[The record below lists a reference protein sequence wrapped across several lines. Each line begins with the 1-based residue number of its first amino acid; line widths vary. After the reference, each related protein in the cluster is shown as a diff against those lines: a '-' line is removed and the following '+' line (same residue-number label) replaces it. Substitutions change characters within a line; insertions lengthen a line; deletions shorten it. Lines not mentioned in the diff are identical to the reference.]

1 MLLSNEHKSHYY
13 ILPYGY
19 PQKKECL
26 NLSSACLNQQDR
38 RGPEEEALLWI
49 RGPKLGTEALT
60 ALPSLLT

>member
-1 MLLSNEHKSHYY
+1 
-13 ILPYGY
+13 
-19 PQKKECL
+19 L

-38 RGPEEEALLWI
+38 RGTEEEALLWI